1 MANKKMKMT
10 QKECLTAAIAALYE
24 TGNDAAATRAEEW
37 LAQLNKP
44 RDKKTTKDS
53 GTIKRENRAIEV
65 AKWINDNGKPVVVAD
80 LIANLDGWSISSETG
95 KVVPQS
101 VSGCMRTALRMNLVK
116 ADKKGKGKAIR
127 YLPLDYVEVEEM
139 EETEVEEVEE

>member
-1 MANKKMKMT
+1 MANKKMT
-10 QKECLTAAIAALYE
+10 QKECLTAAIAALRE

-37 LAQLNKP
+37 LAQLTKR

-53 GTIKRENRAIEV
+53 ATLKRENRAIEV
-65 AKWINDNGKPVVVAD
+65 AKWINDNGEPVVVAD

-101 VSGCMRTALRMNLVK
+101 VSGCMRTAVRMGLVK
-116 ADKKGKGKAIR
+116 TDKHGKGDATR
-127 YLPLDYVEVEEM
+127 YLPLDYVEVK
-139 EETEVEEVEE
+139 ETEEVEEVE